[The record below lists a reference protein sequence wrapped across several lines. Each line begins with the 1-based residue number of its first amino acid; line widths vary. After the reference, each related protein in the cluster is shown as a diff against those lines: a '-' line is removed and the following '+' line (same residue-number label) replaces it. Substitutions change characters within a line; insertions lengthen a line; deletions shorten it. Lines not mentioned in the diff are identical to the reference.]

1 MKKIYMGFNTSGNN
15 QTSGRTTSAV
25 SLGKLRNTS
34 GSITRIFK
42 YCNKNSPD
50 LAQTFRC
57 VFDISDISSKYISDI
72 DISGKYQIAVGS
84 YAFAISKDYGF
95 TWEQKPEFESY
106 NLRSVAIS
114 NDGKYILVGGVNT
127 PLFYSNDGGGSF
139 IQKFTLYN
147 WFEIK
152 MSKSGQYQT
161 AIGPTNEIYISN
173 NYGETFTIHNTSGNV
188 NLNSGSNYLAMSYDG
203 KYQSI
208 TINTGIYRSND
219 YGQTWN
225 VIDLSSISNPP
236 SNLQGMGMSGNG
248 KIQMAVDINLGN
260 VYKSTDYGVT
270 WTYIYNIPDNLELFF
285 ISLSETGQYVL
296 IPDYSGYIWT
306 SNDYG
311 NTFTN
316 NLKIDD
322 QSQLTFGTTGWYPCS
337 ISNTGQ
343 YQTVCDYDG
352 PLGTAGYIYTSND
365 YGKNF
370 YIRNSSGEKNWWGCC
385 MN

>member
-1 MKKIYMGFNTSGNN
+1 MKSSN
-15 QTSGRTTSAV
+15 
-25 SLGKLRNTS
+25 
-34 GSITRIFK
+34 
-42 YCNKNSPD
+42 
-50 LAQTFRC
+50 TFRC

-72 DISGKYQIAVGS
+72 DISGKYQIAVG
-84 YAFAISKDYGF
+84 YNAFAISKDYGF
-95 TWEQKPEFESY
+95 TWEQKPEFESESY
-106 NLRSVAIS
+106 TLIGVAIS
-114 NDGKYILVGGVNT
+114 NDGKYILVGGQNT

-139 IQKFTLYN
+139 IQKFTFDD

-173 NYGETFTIHNTSGNV
+173 NYGETFTIHNTSGTPI
-188 NLNSGSNYLAMSYDG
+188 LSFFSNYLAMSYDG

-208 TINTGIYRSND
+208 TLSQGIYRSND

-225 VIDLSSISNPP
+225 VIDLSSITNSNDY
-236 SNLQGMGMSGNG
+236 LVGIGMSGNG
-248 KIQMAVDINLGN
+248 KIQMAGEVNSGN

-270 WTYIYNIPDNLELFF
+270 WTYIYNIPDNTEPFF

-296 IPDYSGYIWT
+296 FPDYGKNILT

-322 QSQLTFGTTGWYPCS
+322 QSQLTFGTAGWYPCS

-343 YQTVCDYDG
+343 YQTVCEYDRPG
-352 PLGTAGYIYTSND
+352 ALSGYIYTSND

-370 YIRNSSGEKNWWGCC
+370 YIRNSSGEKNWLGCC

>member
-34 GSITRIFK
+34 GSITRKFK

-57 VFDISDISSKYISDI
+57 VFDISDISDI
-72 DISGKYQIAVGS
+72 DISGKYQIAVGTN
-84 YAFAISKDYGF
+84 AFAISKDYGF

-106 NLRSVAIS
+106 SLLSVAIS
-114 NDGKYILVGGVNT
+114 NDGKYILVGGTNT
-127 PLFYSNDGGGSF
+127 SLFYSNDGGASF
-139 IQKFTLYN
+139 IQKFTSSY

-161 AIGPTNEIYISN
+161 AIGPMNEIYISN
-173 NYGETFTIHNTSGNV
+173 NYGETFTIHNTSGTPG
-188 NLNSGSNYLAMSYDG
+188 LNNAYLAMSYDG

-208 TINTGIYRSND
+208 TLNQDIQGIYRSND

-225 VIDLSSISNPP
+225 VIDLSSITTPGEA
-236 SNLQGMGMSGNG
+236 LDGIAMSGNG
-248 KIQMAVDINLGN
+248 KIQMAVEINSGN

-270 WTYIYNIPDNLELFF
+270 WTHIYNINIPDNAELYF

-296 IPDYSGYIWT
+296 IPDYEGYIWT

-322 QSQLTFGTTGWYPCS
+322 QSQLTFGTRGWYPCS

-352 PLGTAGYIYTSND
+352 TGGSGGYIYTSND

-370 YIRNSSGEKNWWGCC
+370 YIRNSSGEKYWWGCC